1 MSLPWSKKTFGLWFL
16 KINNRILE
24 RILFLREKI
33 LLCCQTGLELLD
45 WKDPPASSFYIAG
58 AIDGRHVPGLL
69 FTTCA
74 VEKINLRHL
83 FSSVKGDEVLLQSF
97 SKKKALLQ
105 EKTLTGL
112 LIYWPPQWNHC
123 IYLMIFFMPKN
134 QQKCVVLFLLGFIPS
149 IISGR
154 AGD

>member
-1 MSLPWSKKTFGLWFL
+1 MLPDWSWTPRL
-16 KINNRILE
+16 KRPSCL
-24 RILFLREKI
+24 I
-33 LLCCQTGLELLD
+33 LLRSWRYRWAPCAWSAL
-45 WKDPPASSFYIAG
+45 Y
-58 AIDGRHVPGLL
+58 H
-69 FTTCA
+69 CA

-134 QQKCVVLFLLGFIPS
+134 QQIVVLFLLGFIPTLS
-149 IISGR
+149 VAGLGIKPRHTLGKRSTTELCLSTLYIIFDENIPTSR
-154 AGD
+154 KNST